1 MVDDGFSICH
11 QALRHDH
18 HPGYSRWFVKDM
30 ISHLMNLQA
39 TVYRE
44 QPAVDHGLDL
54 AQEVLDMRCK
64 NQKSVDGFSASEQY
78 WISLAKGNLA
88 VSLMGVDRDKEALD
102 LLLELLGRE
111 DTKCNEDIYL
121 ENAALCLSRLGRLAD
136 ATGYIS
142 RALESV
148 KALRGEDAARM
159 AV

>member
-1 MVDDGFSICH
+1 MVDDGLSICY
-11 QALRHDH
+11 QALTCGH

-30 ISHLMNLQA
+30 TSHLVNVQA

-44 QPAVDHGLDL
+44 QPAADHGLDL
-54 AQEVLDMRCK
+54 AQKVLDMRCE
-64 NQKSVDGFSASEQY
+64 NQKSAGGLSASEQY

-111 DTKCNEDIYL
+111 DTKSNEDIYL
-121 ENAALCLSRLGRLAD
+121 ENAALCCSRLGGLED
-136 ATGYIS
+136 ASGYIS
-142 RALESV
+142 RAFESV
-148 KALRGEDAARM
+148 KALRGEDAARG